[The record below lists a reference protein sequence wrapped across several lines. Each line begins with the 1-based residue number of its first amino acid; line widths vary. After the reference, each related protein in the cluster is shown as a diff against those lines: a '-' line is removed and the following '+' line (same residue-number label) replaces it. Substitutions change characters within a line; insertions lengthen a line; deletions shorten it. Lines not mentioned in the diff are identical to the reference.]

1 MFTDHGN
8 GTEET
13 DLPAYHSGVL
23 CIDSTEISTDGGHYV
38 AVDLPKAPYPL
49 GGEVAG
55 VVEDV
60 QRLGGFGVIA
70 HPGSKKR
77 HSDGPTGTSNLTRW
91 SGSMSTVNGETSL
104 YCA

>member
-1 MFTDHGN
+1 MSVKEIAAIAADVGLSFVVFTDHGN

-13 DLPAYHSGVL
+13 NLPAYHSGVL

-38 AVDLPKAPYPL
+38 ALDLPTTPYPL

-60 QRLGGFGVIA
+60 ERLGGFGVIA
-70 HPGSKKR
+70 HPGSKKNNIPMGKL
-77 HSDGPTGTSNLTRW
+77 GPRI
-91 SGSMSTVNGETSL
+91 
-104 YCA
+104 